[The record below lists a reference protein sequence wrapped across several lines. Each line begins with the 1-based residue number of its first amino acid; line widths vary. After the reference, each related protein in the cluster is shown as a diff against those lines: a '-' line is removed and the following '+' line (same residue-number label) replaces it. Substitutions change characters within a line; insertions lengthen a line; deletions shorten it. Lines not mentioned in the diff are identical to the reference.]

1 MSIITLDEAKRRLKI
16 LHSYEDADVQEA
28 LDMTEAVIFD
38 YIKRAPLP
46 ADETDGV
53 IKLAILIMLS
63 HVWENRGAEQVAVG
77 TGAGHLPVNVSSL
90 LMRKREM
97 ALA

>member
-1 MSIITLDEAKRRLKI
+1 MAIITLDQAKRRLRI

-46 ADETDGV
+46 ADDTDGV

-63 HVWENRGAEQVAVG
+63 HVWENRGAEQTAVG
-77 TGAGHLPVNVSSL
+77 KGNGNLPVNVSSL
-90 LMRKREM
+90 LIRKRPM